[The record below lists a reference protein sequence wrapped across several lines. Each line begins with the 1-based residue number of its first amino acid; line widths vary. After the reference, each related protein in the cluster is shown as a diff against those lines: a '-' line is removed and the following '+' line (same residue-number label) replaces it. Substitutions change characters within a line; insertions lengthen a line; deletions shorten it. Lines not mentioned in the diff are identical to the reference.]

1 MAKSVTEQ
9 EVLDFIQA
17 HPDSSS
23 KEIHETSGTNAG
35 YATLKRTL
43 KELVEKELLATSGKG
58 RSTRYKLSAGFEIL
72 APVDL
77 NEYFKKEIDERVI
90 KQTFNHDLI
99 STLRNVSLFSAGE
112 LNELQALQQKYERK
126 SKELSAQQYRQELER
141 LAIDLSWKS
150 SQIEGNTYSLLET
163 ERLLKEQETAEGKTR
178 DEATMLLNH
187 KEALDFIIENP
198 NHIMPLSL
206 ARIEEIHSM
215 LTKDLGVE
223 RNIRIRRVGVTGTNY
238 RPLENEFQIREA
250 LEAMCDLIGSQE
262 NVFSKALLG
271 LVLLSYIQA
280 FNDGNKR
287 TARIVSNA
295 ILIHYRYCPLSF
307 RTVDP
312 ITYKKAMLLFYE
324 QNNITAFK
332 KLFIEQVRFAVET
345 YF

>member
-1 MAKSVTEQ
+1 MARSVTAP
-9 EVLDFIQA
+9 EVLDFVQG
-17 HPDSSS
+17 HPDFSS
-23 KEIHETSGTNAG
+23 KEIHTGLGTDAG

-43 KELVEKELLATSGKG
+43 KDLVKKGHLATSGKG
-58 RSTRYKLSAGFEIL
+58 KSTRYKLSAGFEIL

-77 NEYFKKEIDERVI
+77 DEYFKKEIDERSI

-99 STLRNVSLFSAGE
+99 GTLRNVSLFDADE
-112 LNELQALQQKYERK
+112 LNELHALQQKYERK

-163 ERLLKEQETAEGKTR
+163 ERLLKEKETAEGKTR

-198 NHIMPLSL
+198 DHIMPLSV

-215 LTKDLGVE
+215 LIKDLGVE
-223 RNIRIRRVGVTGTNY
+223 RNIRSRRVGVTGTNY

-250 LEAMCDLIGSQE
+250 LEAMCDLIRVQE

-287 TARIVSNA
+287 TARIISNA
-295 ILIHYRYCPLSF
+295 ILINSHYCPLSF
-307 RTVDP
+307 RTIDP